1 MDKKDSLTI
10 KETLLAILQ
19 GTVIGLLYGL
29 IVSINRVTIQ
39 YNFIVTG
46 AISLNVLLFI
56 LLKSAKPEK
65 QR

>member
-1 MDKKDSLTI
+1 MDKKDSLTV
-10 KETLLAILQ
+10 KETFLAILR
-19 GTVIGLLYGL
+19 GTDIGLLYGL

-46 AISLNVLLFI
+46 AISLNVLLFL